1 MESSGKAGHLSEA
14 EVNPQPA
21 LTSVL
26 IADLTAHAS
35 HPPLTILPQACFGA
49 AHVILRLES

>member
-1 MESSGKAGHLSEA
+1 MESSGKAGPLSEA

-26 IADLTAHAS
+26 IADLPTHAS
-35 HPPLTILPQACFGA
+35 HPPLTILPPACSDA
-49 AHVILRLES
+49 TPVILRLES